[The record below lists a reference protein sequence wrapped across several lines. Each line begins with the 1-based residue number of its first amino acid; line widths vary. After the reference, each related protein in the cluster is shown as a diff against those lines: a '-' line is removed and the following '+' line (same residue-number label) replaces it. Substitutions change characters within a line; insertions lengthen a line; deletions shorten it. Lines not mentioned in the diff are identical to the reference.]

1 MARAGGT
8 GSLGGVEIAMNQD
21 ENRETIRLLIA
32 GGRALADREV
42 TPEEGAELCRLAMDL
57 IGRIAPMVRH
67 HPRGWLFRMG
77 IHAAQCALGESA
89 DYLDTI
95 ARQEQENGN

>member
-1 MARAGGT
+1 
-8 GSLGGVEIAMNQD
+8 MNGD
-21 ENRETIRLLIA
+21 ENRETIRLLISGVKA
-32 GGRALADREV
+32 MQDREV

-89 DYLDTI
+89 EYLDGI
-95 ARQEQENGN
+95 AKTEREATHGD

>member
-1 MARAGGT
+1 
-8 GSLGGVEIAMNQD
+8 MNQD

-32 GGRALADREV
+32 GVRALADREV
-42 TPEEGAELCRLAMDL
+42 TPQEGAELCRLAMDL

-77 IHAAQCALGESA
+77 IHAATCALAESA
-89 DYLDTI
+89 EFLD
-95 ARQEQENGN
+95 AMEKEK